1 MTSAAISPPAAT
13 RASLVALLL
22 GQLAFG
28 LFAMTLCIPSMQEW
42 PTLLDATQAQVQ
54 LTFSGYVFA
63 YGGFQLIHG
72 PLSDRI
78 GRKPVLLGGMVMA
91 IAGTALAIVAPD
103 VQWLIAARVLQGA
116 GTAAGMVVSRALIQ
130 DLFGG
135 AQRTRMM
142 AMVGMTM
149 GLSPPLST
157 LIGGQLH
164 VQLGWQSNF
173 VLTLVLAVLLL
184 VCAWR
189 VVPAARPTATHDD
202 AWLGPLVSGYARLL
216 RERVFVLY
224 VVGVAATTATLY
236 TFMAGAPVVLGSYGV
251 KPQHLGWYI
260 MTVPLPYIL
269 GNLMAA
275 RLVHRLGDRG
285 LMAVG
290 HGITLVGLAL
300 TLVLALAGVNS
311 PLALVL
317 PLALMG
323 AGHGLLMPSTLAGAV
338 GVIPVLA
345 GSAAAIA
352 GLMQQMVGALGG
364 FLVGLVSHQ
373 DAVNLA
379 SLMLAMGVAGAL
391 SLMLLP
397 KTAQGGKG
405 APHGSV

>member
-1 MTSAAISPPAAT
+1 MNPSVAASPPAS
-13 RASLVALLL
+13 RAGLIANLL

-42 PTLLDATQAQVQ
+42 SALLGATQAQVQ

-72 PLSDRI
+72 PLSDRL
-78 GRKPVLLGGMVMA
+78 GRKPVLLGGLVMA
-91 IAGTALAIVAPD
+91 LAGSALGIVAPD
-103 VQWLIAARVLQGA
+103 VHWLIAARVLQGA

-135 AQRTRMM
+135 ADRTRMM
-142 AMVGMTM
+142 AFVGMTL
-149 GLSPPLST
+149 GLCPPLAT
-157 LIGGQLH
+157 LVGGQMH
-164 VQLGWQSNF
+164 VHLGWHSNF
-173 VLTLVLAVLLL
+173 VLVFVLGVMLL
-184 VCAWR
+184 VSAWR
-189 VVPAARPTATHDD
+189 GVPASAPAPRGGEH
-202 AWLGPLVSGYARLL
+202 WLGQLVSGYGQLL
-216 RERVFVLY
+216 RQRVFLLY
-224 VVGVAATTATLY
+224 VVGLATTTATLY
-236 TFMAGAPVVLGSYGV
+236 TFMAGAPIVLGSYGV

-260 MTVPLPYIL
+260 MTAPLPYIL

-275 RLVHRLGDRG
+275 RLVRRLGDRG
-285 LMAVG
+285 LMALG
-290 HGITLVGLAL
+290 HGITLTGLGL

-317 PLALMG
+317 PLTLMG

-345 GSAAAIA
+345 GSAAAVA

-364 FLVGLVSHQ
+364 YAVGLVSHQ

-379 SLMLAMGVAGAL
+379 ALMLALGVVGL
-391 SLMLLP
+391 VSLVLLP
-397 KTAQGGKG
+397 PPARHL
-405 APHGSV
+405 A